1 MHKLLI
7 TQLRKIMM
15 LTSEGGG
22 VGVGSDGTAGTEGTG
37 NGLWAE
43 LGS

>member
-1 MHKLLI
+1 
-7 TQLRKIMM
+7 M